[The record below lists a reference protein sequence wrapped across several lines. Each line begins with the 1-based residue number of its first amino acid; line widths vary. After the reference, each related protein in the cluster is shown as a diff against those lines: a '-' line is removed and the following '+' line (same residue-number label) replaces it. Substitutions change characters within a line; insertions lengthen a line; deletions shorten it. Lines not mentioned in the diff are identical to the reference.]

1 MLHFTF
7 YTLHY
12 TSFSLLIHLLISL
25 LINSHMNLSSN
36 EKLFSP
42 AYSLMPQIDATNTRI
57 YNLNSGPR
65 ITRFST
71 VETKK
76 RKNFE

>member
-1 MLHFTF
+1 
-7 YTLHY
+7 
-12 TSFSLLIHLLISL
+12 
-25 LINSHMNLSSN
+25 MNLSSN

-71 VETKK
+71 VEIKK